1 MLPSHRREGRRL
13 AEISAYA
20 DEAARKKAEE
30 IAVLE
35 EQLKSKTKSFTVVG
49 TSRPR
54 MDAKEKVSGRAVYTG
69 DIQLPGM
76 LYSRVARSSRPHARI
91 IKIDTS
97 KAEAYPGVKAVI
109 TFKDVPQNTYT
120 WPPEL
125 RAIGYGKG
133 DMPIMSEKVRFCGE
147 PVAGVAAES
156 QEIAEEAIKLI
167 DIEYED
173 LPAVFDIDEA
183 MEPDAPLVH
192 DGGNQA
198 SYPGPMPANQLYPRF
213 VTRNGD
219 INRGFTEADFII
231 EDTYSQ
237 PRPRQAC
244 AMEPME
250 FIAKWDGDKL
260 TAWASSQAVHNKRM
274 FLATWL
280 GLPLHKVRIISPY
293 VGGGFGSKA
302 NTCQEEPITALLSR
316 KTGRPVKMTYGVL
329 EHGTLV
335 RLSEICRITVKAGFK
350 NDGSITA
357 LQMLY
362 LLDSGAYADITG
374 FALAT
379 GLNLATELFRTPN
392 YFFEGRLIYTNTIT
406 TGGIRGFGSVHS
418 AWAIYQVINQAI
430 DRLGIDPIEYY
441 INHCTI
447 AGDRV
452 WALRAP
458 QVHNKVRECLRE
470 VARRARW
477 KEKWHKPG
485 TLTLPNGRKHGI
497 GAAFLPYYAGSLWAR
512 PATVIIE
519 TNEDGTFKVL
529 TGASEIGS
537 GQKTVVAM
545 LAAEVLKMDPDDFDI
560 VMSDTAVT
568 PLDTAQTG
576 NRTTQCVGN
585 AVVLAAEDV
594 KKQLFGLAAKL
605 LRTTPDRL
613 DMREKRI
620 FLTEDPQKGI
630 TFADALRRA
639 PFVTSGSYSITGIGV
654 YNPPLDVTFSGPIA
668 IVVEVEVDTETGEVI
683 IARVTSTGDTGTPI
697 NRATVESQ
705 ALGSMYCGI
714 GYTLFEEF
722 LVDMKTKEPLNPFP
736 NPWYTLPTI
745 KEVEEMEPFTVVDSY
760 FPLGP
765 MGAKGGSSEGGMYGI
780 PHAISAA
787 IHNAT
792 GVWIREAPIT
802 PDRLLKALG
811 KVRQGRG

>member
-1 MLPSHRREGRRL
+1 M
-13 AEISAYA
+13 AEISPYA

-30 IAVLE
+30 IAALE
-35 EQLKSKTKSFTVVG
+35 EQLKPTTKSFTVVG

-54 MDAKEKVSGRAVYTG
+54 VDAREKVSGRAVYTG
-69 DIQLPGM
+69 DIQLSGM
-76 LYSRVARSSRPHARI
+76 LYSRVARSTRHHARI
-91 IKIDTS
+91 KKVDTS

-109 TFKDVPQNTYT
+109 TFKDAPQNTYT

-125 RAIGYGKG
+125 LAIGYGKG
-133 DMPIMSEKVRFCGE
+133 DMPILGERVRYRGE
-147 PVAGVAAES
+147 PIAGVAAES
-156 QEIAEEAIKLI
+156 EDAAEEAVKLI
-167 DIEYED
+167 EAEYED

-198 SYPGPMPANQLYPRF
+198 GYPGPMPADKPYPRF

-219 INRGFTEADFII
+219 VNKGFAEADFII

-244 AMEPME
+244 TMEPVQ

-260 TAWASSQAVHNKRM
+260 TAWASSQAVHNKRV

-302 NTCQEEPITALLSR
+302 NVVQEEPVACLLAM

-329 EHGTLV
+329 EYATMV
-335 RLSEICRITVKAGFK
+335 RPSEICRITVKAGFK

-362 LLDSGAYADITG
+362 LLDSGAYADISG
-374 FALAT
+374 FALST

-392 YFFEGRLIYTNTIT
+392 YLFEGRLIYTNTVT
-406 TGGIRGFGSVHS
+406 SGGIRGFGSVHS
-418 AWAIYQVINQAI
+418 AWAVYQVVNQEI
-430 DRLGIDPIEYY
+430 DRLGIDPLEYY
-441 INHCTI
+441 VNHCTI

-452 WALRAP
+452 WALRTP
-458 QVHNKVRECLRE
+458 QVHNKVRDCLRE
-470 VARRARW
+470 VARRAGW

-485 TLTLPNGRKHGI
+485 AKTLPNGRKHGI
-497 GAAFLPYYAGSLWAR
+497 GASFLPYYAGSLWAR
-512 PATVIIE
+512 PATVIME

-537 GQKTVVAM
+537 GQKTVIAM
-545 LAAEVLKMDPDDFDI
+545 LTAEVLKIDPDDIDI

-594 KKQLFGLAAKL
+594 KKQLFELAAKL
-605 LRTTPDRL
+605 LKTTPDKL
-613 DMREKRI
+613 DTRNKKI
-620 FLTEDPQKGI
+620 FVKNDPQKGI
-630 TFADALRRA
+630 SFADALRRA
-639 PFVTSGSYSITGIGV
+639 PFVTGGAYSITGLGI

-683 IARVTSTGDTGTPI
+683 ITKVTSTGDTGTPI

-705 ALGSMYCGI
+705 ALGAMYCGI
-714 GYTLFEEF
+714 GYALFEES
-722 LVDMKTKEPLNPFP
+722 LIDAKTKDPLNPFP

-745 KEVEEMEPFTVVDSY
+745 KEVENMEPFTVVDSY

-765 MGAKGGSSEGGMYGI
+765 LGAKGGTSEGGMYGI
-780 PHAISAA
+780 PHAIVAA

-792 GVWIREAPIT
+792 GVWMREAPVT

-811 KVRQGRG
+811 KVRQGKA